1 MISIIVPAYNE
12 EKTLAI
18 ILDRVLRL
26 KTDEKLEVIVID
38 DGSRDGTG
46 EITKRYE
53 SRGVRLITHTQNLG
67 KGRALK
73 TGIRAARGDIIAVQD
88 ADMEYGPA
96 DIPEIAKIM
105 RDNNWSVVFG
115 SRFIIRNPTRY
126 RIYYLGNRVLSS
138 LVSILFGCWVTDS
151 YTGRKVATRQ
161 AWSLVPF
168 HASSFDVEAEITCR
182 FLKAGYKI
190 REIPISYSPRA
201 ISEGKKIGWKDAF
214 QGILRIL
221 MERFS

>member
-1 MISIIVPAYNE
+1 MISIIIPAYNE

-18 ILDRVLRL
+18 ILDRILRL
-26 KTDEKLEVIVID
+26 KTEEKLEVIVID
-38 DGSRDGTG
+38 DGSRNGTG

-53 SRGVRLITHTQNLG
+53 SRGVHLITHTQNLG

-73 TGIRAARGDIIAVQD
+73 TGVCAARGDIIAVQD
-88 ADMEYGPA
+88 ADLEYDPA
-96 DIPEIAKIM
+96 DIPGIVRLMKH
-105 RDNNWSVVFG
+105 SGLPVVFG
-115 SRFIIRNPTRY
+115 SRFFANNPRRY
-126 RIYYLGNRVLSS
+126 LRYYLGNRMLSG
-138 LVSILFGCWVTDS
+138 LVSILFWCRITDS

-161 AWSLVPF
+161 AWSSVPF
-168 HASSFDVEAEITCR
+168 LSNSFDVEAEITCR

-201 ISEGKKIGWKDAF
+201 ISEGKKINWKDAF
-214 QGILRIL
+214 QGIMRIL